1 MRPAMRAGMTLEEK
15 NQARVDGFIR
25 GVVVKTGIALL
36 YIFGIIG
43 IWQLCVTI
51 FEVPRYL
58 IPPPL
63 DVLRSM
69 TTLPQYY
76 LKHALVTFSEAGLGI
91 LLGFSTGFLV
101 GLLLRYGGWVGRAF
115 SPLVVAS
122 QVFPKEAIAPL
133 FLVYFGFGVFPKV
146 LISALI
152 CFFPVAINTHH
163 GLTATPEPFRR
174 LMHVLGSSP
183 WQNFIRCQLP
193 FATKYII
200 AAARVCAVLGLI
212 GAVVGE
218 FVGASA
224 GLGHVIRDANAD
236 MGTERI
242 YAALIL
248 LGSMG
253 GLFYGTVALVER
265 IFLARYVRA

>member
-1 MRPAMRAGMTLEEK
+1 MRPAVRVGVTSDAKSDERMEGILRGIA
-15 NQARVDGFIR
+15 AR
-25 GVVVKTGIALL
+25 TGIALI

-43 IWQLCVTI
+43 IWQLCVTVFDI
-51 FEVPRYL
+51 PRYL

-69 TTLPQYY
+69 IALPQYY
-76 LKHALVTFSEAGLGI
+76 LRHAAVTFSEAGLGI
-91 LLGFSTGFLV
+91 LLGFSTGFFV

-133 FLVYFGFGVFPKV
+133 FLVYFGFGAFPKV

-174 LMHVLGSSP
+174 LMHVFGSSP
-183 WQNFIRCQLP
+183 WQSFIRCQLP

-248 LGSMG
+248 LGAMG
-253 GLFYGTVALVER
+253 GLFYGIVALVER
-265 IFLARYVRA
+265 VFLARYMRA

>member
-1 MRPAMRAGMTLEEK
+1 MRPAMRVGLTQEAMS
-15 NQARVDGFIR
+15 QARVEGI
-25 GVVVKTGIALL
+25 VKNMAGRIGIALV
-36 YIFGIIG
+36 YILGITG
-43 IWQLCVTI
+43 LWQLCVAVFDI
-51 FEVPRYL
+51 PRYL
-58 IPPPL
+58 VPPPL

-69 TTLPQYY
+69 TSLPQYY
-76 LKHALVTFSEAGLGI
+76 LRHAAVTFSEAGLGI

-133 FLVYFGFGVFPKV
+133 FLVYFGFGAFPKI

-183 WQNFIRCQLP
+183 WQSFTRCQLP
-193 FATKYII
+193 FAAKYII

-265 IFLARYVRA
+265 VFLARYVRA